1 MKRLPLIILTMMTIV
16 NLYVL
21 GTINTNTK
29 AINQGKR
36 FTYDD
41 GIALHTLCP
50 LESYTA
56 EDVYEM
62 YGDKETDYKQYLLDN
77 LN

>member
-1 MKRLPLIILTMMTIV
+1 MKRLPLIILTIMTIV

-41 GIALHTLCP
+41 GVAIHTLCATGSFTTEEI
-50 LESYTA
+50 LTL
-56 EDVYEM
+56 
-62 YGDKETDYKQYLLDN
+62 YGDKDTDYKQFLLDN
-77 LN
+77 AE